1 MLCLLLLCFVGGL
14 RRLQKVLPTV
24 DAKRKREKEEKRD
37 SLEGDVPPSRFSP
50 FPACLVAVN
59 ECLYAGAAGKGG
71 AKVFEPEKK
80 GPPSLLLPS
89 SQSVP

>member
-1 MLCLLLLCFVGGL
+1 MLCLLLLCFVGGR

-37 SLEGDVPPSRFSP
+37 SPEGDVPPSRFSP
-50 FPACLVAVN
+50 FPACLAVN

-71 AKVFEPEKK
+71 AKVFEPKKK